1 MTMDFKALGEAI
13 VAKAVKGGAGEA
25 EACLESVK
33 NFEVNVRKGEIE
45 TLTKSVSRGLGLRVF
60 IDKQLGFACTSDLS
74 DGAVEATVNKAIE
87 LARITQPKPWQ
98 GLPDFGPQT
107 TADLDLYDASLASV
121 PDDRKIATAREV
133 ERIALAED
141 PRITNS
147 EGGSFNDSEREFG
160 IFNSKGVSDLMR
172 ETLCSFGAYVVAG
185 EGDNMQGGGW
195 SSSKRF
201 FGELAA
207 VETVAKTAAKRALDQ
222 LGPKPISTKKVP
234 VIFDRYAAPSF
245 WMGIGQAINGDAV
258 FRKSTFLTDYLDKAI
273 ASPLI
278 TVVDDPT
285 VPRFVS
291 SAPFDGEGQATGRY
305 VIMDKGVL
313 KTFIYDS
320 QTARKAGVKVRTTAN
335 RNGYR
340 GSPSAGPLNI
350 IVENGQASFESL
362 FKGVK
367 EGLYVRGLR
376 GAGTDATTGSFSV
389 GCSGFWIVDGAVAHP
404 VDGITLGG
412 SALEILKGI
421 DMVADDLDLRG
432 SCNSP
437 SFRVAEITV
446 GGRKG

>member
-1 MTMDFKALGEAI
+1 MDFKALGEGI
-13 VAKAVKGGAGEA
+13 VAKAIRWGAGEA
-25 EACLESVK
+25 EACLENVK
-33 NFEVNVRKGEIE
+33 NFEVNIRKGEIE
-45 TLTKSVSRGLGLRVF
+45 TLTKSVARGLGLRVF
-60 IDKQLGFACTSDLS
+60 IDKQLGFAYTSDLS
-74 DGAVEATVNKAIE
+74 PQAVDEAIKKAIE
-87 LARITQPKPWQ
+87 LARITEPKPWR
-98 GLPDFGPQT
+98 GLPDFGPQK
-107 TADLDLYDASLASV
+107 TADLDIYDASLASV
-121 PDDRKIATAREV
+121 PDEKKIALAREV

-141 PRITNS
+141 KRITNS
-147 EGGSFNDSEREFG
+147 EGGNFSDAEREFG

-172 ETLCSFGAYVVAG
+172 ETSCGIGVGVLAG
-185 EGDNMQGGGW
+185 EGNDMQGGGW

-201 FGELAA
+201 FGELDP
-207 VETVAKTAAKRALDQ
+207 VEKVAKTAATRALEQ
-222 LGPKPISTKKVP
+222 LGPKPVPTKKVP
-234 VIFDRYAAPSF
+234 VIFDRYAAPAF
-245 WMGIGQAINGDAV
+245 WTGVGQAINGDSV
-258 FRKSTFLTDYLDKAI
+258 FRKATFLTDYLDKAI

-285 VPRFVS
+285 IPRFVG

-305 VIMDKGVL
+305 VIMGKGVL

-335 RNGYR
+335 RNGYK
-340 GSPSAGPLNI
+340 GVPSASPLNI
-350 IVENGQASFESL
+350 IVENGTASFASL

-376 GAGTDATTGSFSV
+376 GFGTDATTGSFSV
-389 GCSGFWIVDGAVAHP
+389 GCNGFWIVDGAIAHP
-404 VDGITLGG
+404 VDGVTMGG

-421 DMVADDLDLRG
+421 DSVANDLDMRG